1 METKHIL
8 SSFDDDLNKLNNS
21 LLKLGN
27 GALDQFEKCI
37 NNFGTQ
43 NLEDIEKVVRADK
56 VLDDLDDKVQKY
68 GFEIIAL
75 RAPQAADLRR
85 VIVALKIA
93 TIFERIGDYS
103 RNISNRTKL
112 LVEMKYTDLPGVN
125 IGKMGQKTQTMLEDV
140 LESYVNQDDKLAI
153 KVRNSDVRI
162 DKMHTQYYLEIVASM
177 QRSKKL
183 APIGA
188 HLLFIAKN
196 IERVADYVTDIAEQ
210 VYFLVN
216 GKVLSD
222 IRPKADETSTRI
234 PD

>member
-1 METKHIL
+1 MESKHIL
-8 SSFDDDLNKLNNS
+8 SSFDDDLNKLNNN

-43 NLEDIEKVVRADK
+43 NLEDIEKVISADK
-56 VLDDLDDKVQKY
+56 VLDDLDDKVQKN

-93 TIFERIGDYS
+93 TILERIGDYS

-112 LVEMKYTDLPGVN
+112 LIEMKYTDLPGVN
-125 IGKMGQKTQTMLEDV
+125 IGKMGQKTLTMLEDV
-140 LESYVNQDDKLAI
+140 IEAYVNEDDKLAL
-153 KVRNSDVRI
+153 KVRNSDVKI

-177 QRSKKL
+177 QRNKKL
-183 APIGA
+183 APTGA

-216 GKVLSD
+216 GTVLSD
-222 IRPKADETSTRI
+222 ERPKADETSLII
-234 PD
+234 PE

>member
-1 METKHIL
+1 MENKHIL
-8 SSFDDDLNKLNNS
+8 SSFDDDLKKLNDN

-27 GALDQFEKCI
+27 GALTNFDSCI
-37 NNFGTQ
+37 DNFGTQ
-43 NLEDIEKVVRADK
+43 DIGEIDK
-56 VLDDLDDKVQKY
+56 VINGDIILDEFDDKVQKL

-112 LVEMKYTDLPGVN
+112 LIELNYSDLPGVN
-125 IGKMGQKTQTMLEDV
+125 IGKMGQKTLTMIEDV
-140 LESYVNQDDKLAI
+140 IESYTNEDDKLAV
-153 KVRNSDVRI
+153 KVRNSDVKI

-177 QRSKKL
+177 QRNKKL
-183 APIGA
+183 APTGA

-222 IRPKADETSTRI
+222 ERPKADESSLII
-234 PD
+234 PE

>member
-1 METKHIL
+1 MENKHIL
-8 SSFDDDLNKLNNS
+8 SSFDDDLKKLNDN

-27 GALDQFEKCI
+27 GALTNFDSCI
-37 NNFGTQ
+37 DNFGTQ
-43 NLEDIEKVVRADK
+43 DIGKIEKVINGDII
-56 VLDDLDDKVQKY
+56 LDELDDKVQNL

-112 LVEMKYTDLPGVN
+112 LIELNYSDLPGVN
-125 IGKMGQKTQTMLEDV
+125 IGKMGQKTLTMIEDV
-140 LESYVNQDDKLAI
+140 IESYTNEDDKLAV
-153 KVRNSDVRI
+153 KVRNSDVKI

-177 QRSKKL
+177 QRNKKL
-183 APIGA
+183 APTGA

-222 IRPKADETSTRI
+222 ERPKADESSFII
-234 PD
+234 PE

>member
-1 METKHIL
+1 MDNNHI
-8 SSFDDDLNKLNNS
+8 SSLFDKDLNKLNNN
-21 LLKLGN
+21 LLSLGN
-27 GALDQFEKCI
+27 TALDQFDKCI

-43 NLEDIEKVVRADK
+43 DIDKIEKVINSDK
-56 VLDDLDDKVQKY
+56 ILDDLDDKVQKL

-85 VIVALKIA
+85 IIVALKVA

-112 LVEMKYTDLPGVN
+112 LIELNYSDLPGVN
-125 IGKMGQKTQTMLEDV
+125 IGKMGQKTQTMFEDV
-140 LESYVNQDDKLAI
+140 LEAYMNEDDKLAV
-153 KVRNSDVRI
+153 KVRNSDFKV
-162 DKMHTQYYLEIVASM
+162 DKLHTEYYLEIISSM
-177 QRSKKL
+177 QRNKNF
-183 APIGA
+183 APTGA

-216 GKVLSD
+216 GSVLSD
-222 IRPKADETSTRI
+222 HRPKAYETSLKV

>member
-1 METKHIL
+1 MESKHIL
-8 SSFDDDLNKLNNS
+8 SSFDDDLNKLNNN

-37 NNFGTQ
+37 NNYGTQ
-43 NLEDIEKVVRADK
+43 DLEDIEKVISADK
-56 VLDDLDDKVQKY
+56 ILDDLDDKVQKN

-75 RAPQAADLRR
+75 RSPQAADLRR

-93 TIFERIGDYS
+93 TILERIGDYS

-112 LVEMKYTDLPGVN
+112 LIEMKYTDLPGVN
-125 IGKMGQKTQTMLEDV
+125 IGKMGQKTLTMMEDV
-140 LESYVNQDDKLAI
+140 IEAYVNGDDKLAV
-153 KVRNSDVRI
+153 KVRNSDVKI

-177 QRSKKL
+177 QRNKKL
-183 APIGA
+183 APTGA

-210 VYFLVN
+210 IYFLVN
-216 GKVLSD
+216 GTVLSD
-222 IRPKADETSTRI
+222 ERPKADETSLII
-234 PD
+234 PE

>member
-1 METKHIL
+1 MENKHIL
-8 SSFDDDLNKLNNS
+8 SSFDDDLKKLNDN

-27 GALDQFEKCI
+27 GALTNFDSCI
-37 NNFGTQ
+37 DNFGTQ
-43 NLEDIEKVVRADK
+43 DIGEIDK
-56 VLDDLDDKVQKY
+56 VINGDIILDELDDKVQKL

-93 TIFERIGDYS
+93 TILERIGDYS

-112 LVEMKYTDLPGVN
+112 LIELNYSDLPGVN
-125 IGKMGQKTQTMLEDV
+125 IGKMGQKTLTMIEDV
-140 LESYVNQDDKLAI
+140 IESYTNEDDKLAV
-153 KVRNSDVRI
+153 KVRNSDVKI

-177 QRSKKL
+177 QRNKKL
-183 APIGA
+183 APTGA

-222 IRPKADETSTRI
+222 ERPKADESSLII
-234 PD
+234 PE

>member
-43 NLEDIEKVVRADK
+43 NLEDIEKVVSADK
-56 VLDDLDDKVQKY
+56 ILDDLDDKVQKY

-112 LVEMKYTDLPGVN
+112 LIEMKYTDLPGVN

-177 QRSKKL
+177 QRSKNL

-188 HLLFIAKN
+188 HFLFIAKN

>member
-1 METKHIL
+1 MENKHIL
-8 SSFDDDLNKLNNS
+8 SSFDDDLKKLNDN

-27 GALDQFEKCI
+27 GALNNFDNCI

-43 NLEDIEKVVRADK
+43 ELDEIEKVINGDMI
-56 VLDDLDDKVQKY
+56 LDELDDKVQKI

-85 VIVALKIA
+85 IIVALKIA

-103 RNISNRTKL
+103 RNISNRTKVL
-112 LVEMKYTDLPGVN
+112 IDLKYSDLPGVN
-125 IGKMGQKTQTMLEDV
+125 IGKMRQKTLTMMEDV
-140 LESYVNQDDKLAI
+140 IESYVNEDDKLAV
-153 KVRNSDVRI
+153 KVRNSDVKI

-177 QRSKKL
+177 QRNKKL
-183 APIGA
+183 APTGA

-222 IRPKADETSTRI
+222 LRPKADESSLII
-234 PD
+234 PE

>member
-1 METKHIL
+1 MESKHIL
-8 SSFDDDLNKLNNS
+8 SSFDDDLNKLNNN

-37 NNFGTQ
+37 NNYGTQ
-43 NLEDIEKVVRADK
+43 NLEDIEKVISADK
-56 VLDDLDDKVQKY
+56 ILDDLDDKVQKN

-93 TIFERIGDYS
+93 TILERIGDYS

-112 LVEMKYTDLPGVN
+112 LIEMKYTDLPGVN
-125 IGKMGQKTQTMLEDV
+125 IGKMGQKTLTMMEDV
-140 LESYVNQDDKLAI
+140 IEAYVNGDDKLAV
-153 KVRNSDVRI
+153 KVRNSDIKI
-162 DKMHTQYYLEIVASM
+162 DKMHTQYYLEILASM
-177 QRSKKL
+177 QRNKKL
-183 APIGA
+183 APTGA

-210 VYFLVN
+210 IYFLVN
-216 GKVLSD
+216 GTVLSD
-222 IRPKADETSTRI
+222 ERPKADETSLII
-234 PD
+234 PE

>member
-1 METKHIL
+1 MENKHIL
-8 SSFDDDLNKLNNS
+8 SSFDDDLKKLNDN

-27 GALDQFEKCI
+27 GALTNFDSCI
-37 NNFGTQ
+37 DNFGTQ
-43 NLEDIEKVVRADK
+43 DIGEIDK
-56 VLDDLDDKVQKY
+56 VINGDIILDELDDKVQKL

-85 VIVALKIA
+85 IIVALKIA

-103 RNISNRTKL
+103 RNISNTTKIL
-112 LVEMKYTDLPGVN
+112 IDLKFSDLPGVN
-125 IGKMGQKTQTMLEDV
+125 IGKMGQKTLTMMEDII
-140 LESYVNQDDKLAI
+140 EAYVNEDDKLAV
-153 KVRNSDVRI
+153 KVRNSDVKI

-177 QRSKKL
+177 QRNKKL

-222 IRPKADETSTRI
+222 IRPKADESSLII
-234 PD
+234 PE

>member
-1 METKHIL
+1 MESKHIL
-8 SSFDDDLNKLNNS
+8 SSFDDDLNKLNNN

-37 NNFGTQ
+37 NNYGTQ
-43 NLEDIEKVVRADK
+43 DLEDIEKVISVDK
-56 VLDDLDDKVQKY
+56 ILDDLDDKVQKN

-93 TIFERIGDYS
+93 TILERIGDYS

-112 LVEMKYTDLPGVN
+112 LIEMKYTDLPGVN
-125 IGKMGQKTQTMLEDV
+125 IGKMGQKTLTMMEDV
-140 LESYVNQDDKLAI
+140 IEAYVNGDDKLAV
-153 KVRNSDVRI
+153 KVRNSDVKI

-177 QRSKKL
+177 QRNKKL
-183 APIGA
+183 APTGA

-216 GKVLSD
+216 GTVLSD
-222 IRPKADETSTRI
+222 ERPKADETSLII
-234 PD
+234 PE

>member
-1 METKHIL
+1 MESKHIL
-8 SSFDDDLNKLNNS
+8 SSFDDDLNILNNN

-37 NNFGTQ
+37 NNYGTQ
-43 NLEDIEKVVRADK
+43 NLEDIEKVISADK
-56 VLDDLDDKVQKY
+56 ILDDLDDKVQKN

-75 RAPQAADLRR
+75 KAPQAADLRR

-93 TIFERIGDYS
+93 TILERIGDYS

-112 LVEMKYTDLPGVN
+112 LIEMKYTDLPGVN
-125 IGKMGQKTQTMLEDV
+125 IGKMGQKTLTMMEDV
-140 LESYVNQDDKLAI
+140 IESYVNKDDKLAVKI
-153 KVRNSDVRI
+153 RNSDVKI

-177 QRSKKL
+177 QRNKKL
-183 APIGA
+183 APTGA

-216 GKVLSD
+216 GTILSD
-222 IRPKADETSTRI
+222 ERPKADETSLII
-234 PD
+234 PE

>member
-8 SSFDDDLNKLNNS
+8 SSFDDDLKKLNDN

-27 GALDQFEKCI
+27 GALTNFDSCI
-37 NNFGTQ
+37 DNFGTQ
-43 NLEDIEKVVRADK
+43 DIGEIDK
-56 VLDDLDDKVQKY
+56 VINGDIILDELDDKVQKL

-112 LVEMKYTDLPGVN
+112 LIELNYSDLPGVN
-125 IGKMGQKTQTMLEDV
+125 IGKMGQKTLTMIEDV
-140 LESYVNQDDKLAI
+140 IESYTNEDDKLAI
-153 KVRNSDVRI
+153 KVRNSDVKI

-177 QRSKKL
+177 QRNKKL
-183 APIGA
+183 APTGA

-222 IRPKADETSTRI
+222 ERPKADESSLII
-234 PD
+234 PE

>member
-1 METKHIL
+1 MESKHIL
-8 SSFDDDLNKLNNS
+8 SSFDDDLNKLNNN

-37 NNFGTQ
+37 NNYGTQ
-43 NLEDIEKVVRADK
+43 NLEDIEKVISADK
-56 VLDDLDDKVQKY
+56 ILDDLDDKVQKN

-75 RAPQAADLRR
+75 KAPQAADLRR

-93 TIFERIGDYS
+93 TILERIGDYS

-112 LVEMKYTDLPGVN
+112 LIEMKYTDLPGVN
-125 IGKMGQKTQTMLEDV
+125 IGKMGQKTLTMMEDV
-140 LESYVNQDDKLAI
+140 IEAYVNGDDKLAV
-153 KVRNSDVRI
+153 KVRNSDVKI

-177 QRSKKL
+177 QRNKKL
-183 APIGA
+183 APTGA

-210 VYFLVN
+210 IYFLVN
-216 GKVLSD
+216 GTVLSD
-222 IRPKADETSTRI
+222 ERPKADETSLII
-234 PD
+234 PE

>member
-1 METKHIL
+1 MDNKHIL
-8 SSFDDDLNKLNNS
+8 SSFDDDLKKLNDN

-27 GALDQFEKCI
+27 GALNNFDNCI

-43 NLEDIEKVVRADK
+43 DLDEIEKVINGDT
-56 VLDDLDDKVQKY
+56 VLDELDDKVQKI

-85 VIVALKIA
+85 IIVALKIA

-103 RNISNRTKL
+103 RNISNRTKIL
-112 LVEMKYTDLPGVN
+112 IDLKYSDLPGVN
-125 IGKMGQKTQTMLEDV
+125 IGKMGQKTLTMMEDII
-140 LESYVNQDDKLAI
+140 EAYVNEDDKLAV
-153 KVRNSDVRI
+153 KVRNSDVKI

-177 QRSKKL
+177 QRNKKL
-183 APIGA
+183 APTGA

-222 IRPKADETSTRI
+222 IRPKADESSLII
-234 PD
+234 PE

>member
-1 METKHIL
+1 MENKHIL
-8 SSFDDDLNKLNNS
+8 SSFDDDLKKLNDN

-27 GALDQFEKCI
+27 GALTNFDSCI

-43 NLEDIEKVVRADK
+43 DIIEIDK
-56 VLDDLDDKVQKY
+56 VINGDIILDELDDKVQKL

-112 LVEMKYTDLPGVN
+112 LIELNYSDLPGVN
-125 IGKMGQKTQTMLEDV
+125 IGKMGQKTLTMIEDV
-140 LESYVNQDDKLAI
+140 IESYTNEDDKLAV
-153 KVRNSDVRI
+153 KVRNSDVKI

-177 QRSKKL
+177 QRNKKL
-183 APIGA
+183 APTGA

-216 GKVLSD
+216 GSVLTD
-222 IRPKADETSTRI
+222 ERPKADETSLII
-234 PD
+234 PQ

>member
-1 METKHIL
+1 MESKHIL
-8 SSFDDDLNKLNNS
+8 SSFDDELNKLNNN

-37 NNFGTQ
+37 NNYGTQ
-43 NLEDIEKVVRADK
+43 NLEDIEKVISADK
-56 VLDDLDDKVQKY
+56 ILDDLDDKVQKN

-75 RAPQAADLRR
+75 KAPQAADLRR

-93 TIFERIGDYS
+93 TILERIGDYS

-112 LVEMKYTDLPGVN
+112 LIEMKYTDLPGVN
-125 IGKMGQKTQTMLEDV
+125 IGKMGQKTLTMMEDV
-140 LESYVNQDDKLAI
+140 IEAYVNGDDKLAV
-153 KVRNSDVRI
+153 KVRNSDVKI

-177 QRSKKL
+177 QRNKKL
-183 APIGA
+183 APTGA

-210 VYFLVN
+210 IYFLVN
-216 GKVLSD
+216 GTVLSD
-222 IRPKADETSTRI
+222 ERPKADETSLII
-234 PD
+234 PE

>member
-1 METKHIL
+1 MDNKHIL
-8 SSFDDDLNKLNNS
+8 SSFDDDLKKLNDN

-27 GALDQFEKCI
+27 GALNNFDNCI

-43 NLEDIEKVVRADK
+43 DLDEIEKVINGDI
-56 VLDDLDDKVQKY
+56 VLDELDDKVQKT

-85 VIVALKIA
+85 IIVALKIA

-103 RNISNRTKL
+103 RNISNRTKVL
-112 LVEMKYTDLPGVN
+112 IDLKYSDLPGVN
-125 IGKMGQKTQTMLEDV
+125 IGKMGQKTLTMMEDV
-140 LESYVNQDDKLAI
+140 IESYVNEDDKLAV
-153 KVRNSDVRI
+153 KVRNSDVKI

-177 QRSKKL
+177 QRNKKL
-183 APIGA
+183 APTGA

-222 IRPKADETSTRI
+222 LRPKADESSLII
-234 PD
+234 PK

>member
-1 METKHIL
+1 MESKHIL
-8 SSFDDDLNKLNNS
+8 SSFDDDLNKLNNN

-37 NNFGTQ
+37 NNYGTQ
-43 NLEDIEKVVRADK
+43 NLEDIEKVISADK
-56 VLDDLDDKVQKY
+56 ILDDLDDKVQKN

-93 TIFERIGDYS
+93 TILERIGDYS

-112 LVEMKYTDLPGVN
+112 LIEMKYTDLPGVN
-125 IGKMGQKTQTMLEDV
+125 IGKMGQKTLTMMEDV
-140 LESYVNQDDKLAI
+140 IEAYVNGDDKLAV
-153 KVRNSDVRI
+153 KVRNSDIKI

-177 QRSKKL
+177 QRNKKL
-183 APIGA
+183 APTGA

-210 VYFLVN
+210 IYFLVN
-216 GKVLSD
+216 GTVLSD
-222 IRPKADETSTRI
+222 ERPKADETSLII
-234 PD
+234 PE

>member
-1 METKHIL
+1 MDNKHIL
-8 SSFDDDLNKLNNS
+8 SSFDDDLKKLNDN

-27 GALDQFEKCI
+27 GALNNFDNCI

-43 NLEDIEKVVRADK
+43 ELDEIEKVINGDLI
-56 VLDDLDDKVQKY
+56 LDELDDKVQKI

-85 VIVALKIA
+85 IIVALKIA

-103 RNISNRTKL
+103 RNISNRTKIL
-112 LVEMKYTDLPGVN
+112 IDLKYSDLPGVN
-125 IGKMGQKTQTMLEDV
+125 IGKMGQKTLTMMEDV
-140 LESYVNQDDKLAI
+140 IESYVNEDDKLAV
-153 KVRNSDVRI
+153 KVRNSDVKV

-177 QRSKKL
+177 QRNKKL
-183 APIGA
+183 APTGA

-222 IRPKADETSTRI
+222 LRPKADESSLII
-234 PD
+234 PE

>member
-1 METKHIL
+1 MESKHIL
-8 SSFDDDLNKLNNS
+8 SSFDDDLNKLNNN

-43 NLEDIEKVVRADK
+43 NLEDIEEVISADK
-56 VLDDLDDKVQKY
+56 VLDNLDDKVQKN

-93 TIFERIGDYS
+93 TILERIGDYS

-112 LVEMKYTDLPGVN
+112 LIEMKYTDLPGVN
-125 IGKMGQKTQTMLEDV
+125 IGKMGQKTLTMLEDV
-140 LESYVNQDDKLAI
+140 IEAYDNQDDKLAI
-153 KVRNSDVRI
+153 KVRNSDVKI

-177 QRSKKL
+177 QRNKKL
-183 APIGA
+183 APTGA

-216 GKVLSD
+216 GSVLTD
-222 IRPKADETSTRI
+222 ERPKADETSLII
-234 PD
+234 PQ

>member
-1 METKHIL
+1 MESKHIL
-8 SSFDDDLNKLNNS
+8 SSFDDDLNKLNNN

-43 NLEDIEKVVRADK
+43 NLEDIEEVISADK
-56 VLDDLDDKVQKY
+56 VLDDLDDKVQKN

-93 TIFERIGDYS
+93 TILERIGDYS

-112 LVEMKYTDLPGVN
+112 LIEMKYTDLPGVN
-125 IGKMGQKTQTMLEDV
+125 IGKMGQKTLTMLEDV
-140 LESYVNQDDKLAI
+140 IEAYDNQDDKLAI
-153 KVRNSDVRI
+153 KVRNSDVKI

-177 QRSKKL
+177 QRNKKL
-183 APIGA
+183 APTGA

-216 GKVLSD
+216 GSVLTD
-222 IRPKADETSTRI
+222 ERPKADETSLII
-234 PD
+234 PQ

>member
-1 METKHIL
+1 MDNNHI
-8 SSFDDDLNKLNNS
+8 SSLFDKDLNKLNNN
-21 LLKLGN
+21 LLSLGN
-27 GALDQFEKCI
+27 TALDQFDRCI

-43 NLEDIEKVVRADK
+43 DIDKIEKVINSDK
-56 VLDDLDDKVQKY
+56 ILDDLDDKVQKL

-85 VIVALKIA
+85 IIVALKVA

-112 LVEMKYTDLPGVN
+112 LIELNYSDLPGVN
-125 IGKMGQKTQTMLEDV
+125 IGKMGQKTQTMFEDV
-140 LESYVNQDDKLAI
+140 LEAYMNEDDKLAV
-153 KVRNSDVRI
+153 KVRNSDFKV
-162 DKMHTQYYLEIVASM
+162 DKLHTEYYLEIISSM
-177 QRSKKL
+177 QRNKNF
-183 APIGA
+183 APTGA

-216 GKVLSD
+216 GSVLSD
-222 IRPKADETSTRI
+222 HRPKADETSLKV

>member
-1 METKHIL
+1 MESKHIL
-8 SSFDDDLNKLNNS
+8 SSFDDDLNKLNNN

-37 NNFGTQ
+37 NNYGTQ
-43 NLEDIEKVVRADK
+43 NLEDIEKVISADK
-56 VLDDLDDKVQKY
+56 ILDDLDDKVQKN

-75 RAPQAADLRR
+75 KAPQAADLRR

-93 TIFERIGDYS
+93 TILERIGDYS

-112 LVEMKYTDLPGVN
+112 LIEMKYTDLPGVN
-125 IGKMGQKTQTMLEDV
+125 IGKMGQKTLTMMEDV
-140 LESYVNQDDKLAI
+140 IEAYVNGDDKLAV
-153 KVRNSDVRI
+153 KVRNSDVKI

-177 QRSKKL
+177 QRNKKL
-183 APIGA
+183 APTGA

-216 GKVLSD
+216 GTVLSD
-222 IRPKADETSTRI
+222 ERPKADETSLII
-234 PD
+234 PE